1 MINLAW
7 LVPVLPMAAFAV
19 IGLFT
24 LRAGKLSSTLALA
37 AIGLAAVISYSIFFG
52 LLGGAPGSDVSLPW
66 VDLGDDRRLAFGWQ
80 VDSLTSIMLV
90 VVTTISLLVQVYSLG
105 YMHDDPG
112 FGRFYAYLSLFSAA
126 MLGLVLANN
135 LLTIYIF
142 WEGVGLGSYLLI
154 GFWYANRPA
163 KEESLL
169 HDGHSSAEAA
179 DEVEAPRHGIREE
192 LKVDERPSP
201 ASAAKKAFITTRV
214 GDFGM
219 LIGILI
225 FWVTAGTLEFSQ
237 LAERA
242 HAGQIPAGLLA
253 LASILLFVG
262 AIGKS
267 AQFPLHV
274 WLPDAMEGPTP
285 VSALIHAA
293 TMVAAGVY
301 LVARAF
307 PIFEASPT
315 ALYFVAGIGGF
326 TAIFAATMGL
336 VSFDLKRVMAY
347 STVSQLGYMM
357 LGLGAG
363 AISAGIFHLFTHAF
377 FKALLFLTAG
387 SVLHA
392 LHHYHT
398 QDMRDM
404 GGLRSR
410 MPITFATMVIAGLS
424 LAGIFPLSG
433 FWSKDLILGVTLDRA
448 LQGPDGTGYLI
459 YFAFGLI
466 TAFLTAFYMFRAIF
480 LTFFGELRLHEDPHH
495 PIKESPSTMTV
506 PLMILAVPSVL
517 VGLWGSPLFGDGFQ
531 RFLEGAAFHEH
542 ALNLTLALVASAA
555 GVAGIALAYLM
566 YVAGA
571 ISPAAI
577 TRLFGPL
584 YRLPVN
590 KYWLDDLYQW
600 FIDNVVLGLSRFL
613 AYVFDPKVID
623 GVVNG
628 VGRVAVATS
637 ATVRQIQTGRV
648 QSYALYVFAG
658 LAVVWIVAIVAR
670 NMAR

>member
-7 LVPVLPMAAFAV
+7 LIPVLPLAAFV
-19 IGLFT
+19 VVGLYT
-24 LRAGKLSSTLALA
+24 RRNHGLSSALALLAIA
-37 AIGLAAVISYSIFFG
+37 AAAVISYASFFG
-52 LLGGAPGSDVSLPW
+52 LLGGAPGTNTSFTW
-66 VDLGDDRRLAFGWQ
+66 VNLGDDRTLQFGWQ
-80 VDSLTSIMLV
+80 VDSLTATMLV
-90 VVTTISLLVQVYSLG
+90 VVTTISLLVQIYSLG
-105 YMHDDPG
+105 YMQGDEG

-154 GFWYANRPA
+154 GFWYQNRSA
-163 KEESLL
+163 TEEA
-169 HDGHSSAEAA
+169 HEHAAHSAPEAA
-179 DEVEAPRHGIREE
+179 DTAAGHHAAPVI

-225 FWVTAGTLEFSQ
+225 FWVTAGTLQFSE

-253 LASILLFVG
+253 VACILLFVG

-410 MPITFATMVIAGLS
+410 MPITFITMVIAGLS

-433 FWSKDLILGVTLDRA
+433 FWSKDLILGTTLARS
-448 LQGPDGTGYLI
+448 QGADGSGFVF
-459 YFAFGLI
+459 YFAFALI
-466 TAFLTAFYMFRAIF
+466 TVFLTAFYMFRAIF
-480 LTFFGELRLHEDPHH
+480 LTFFGELRLREDPRH
-495 PIKESPSTMTV
+495 PIKESPGTMTI
-506 PLMILAVPSVL
+506 PLLVLAVPSV
-517 VGLWGSPLFGDGFQ
+517 VIGLWGSPWFNDGFQ
-531 RFLEGAAFHEH
+531 HFLEGANYHPHEFDTGLAVLGSVV
-542 ALNLTLALVASAA
+542 AL
-555 GVAGIALAYLM
+555 AGIGLAYLM
-566 YVAGA
+566 YAVRALSPVAV
-571 ISPAAI
+571 

-584 YRLPVN
+584 YKLPVN

-600 FIDNVVLGLSRFL
+600 FVDRVVLGLSRFL
-613 AYVFDPKVID
+613 AYFFDPKIVD

-628 VGRVAVATS
+628 LGRLAVTIS
-637 ATVRQIQTGRV
+637 ATARQFQTGKV
-648 QSYALYVFAG
+648 QSYAVYVFAG
-658 LAVVWIVAIVAR
+658 LALISIFAILAR
-670 NMAR
+670 TMVR